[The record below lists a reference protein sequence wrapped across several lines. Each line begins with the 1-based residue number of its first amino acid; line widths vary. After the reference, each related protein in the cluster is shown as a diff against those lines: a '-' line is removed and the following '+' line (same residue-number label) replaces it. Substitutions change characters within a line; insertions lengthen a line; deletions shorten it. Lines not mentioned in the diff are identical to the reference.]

1 MNVPP
6 ASPASPAGAAGS
18 AEIFVETFTEG
29 WRAPAGGDE
38 FADFF
43 EPHFTDDVRMIQPQL
58 PVLVGK
64 RAFREQF
71 ARPTFKLIPD
81 LHADV
86 HDWSASDAGTVVF
99 INFTL
104 SGTLGGRPVS
114 WPCVDRI
121 VTRGGLVAERRAY
134 FDPGPL
140 LKAVL
145 TRPRAW
151 PTFTRIRLPG
161 GN

>member
-1 MNVPP
+1 MT
-6 ASPASPAGAAGS
+6 AFA
-18 AEIFVETFTEG
+18 ETFTEG
-29 WRAPAGGDE
+29 WRRPASADA

-64 RAFREQF
+64 RAFREKF
-71 ARPTFKLIPD
+71 ARPTFALIPD

-86 HDWSASDAGTVVF
+86 HESAANEAGDVLM
-99 INFTL
+99 ISFTL
-104 SGTLGGRPVS
+104 AGTLGDKPIS

-121 VTRGGLVAERRAY
+121 VLRDGLVAERRAY
-134 FDPGPL
+134 FDPTPL
-140 LKAVL
+140 LRAVL

-151 PTFTRIRLPG
+151 PKFTRIRLLG
-161 GN
+161 GK

>member
-1 MNVPP
+1 MT
-6 ASPASPAGAAGS
+6 AFA
-18 AEIFVETFTEG
+18 ETFTEG
-29 WRAPAGGDE
+29 WRRPASADA

-64 RAFREQF
+64 RAFREKF
-71 ARPTFKLIPD
+71 ARPAFALIPD

-86 HDWSASDAGTVVF
+86 HESAANEAGDVLM
-99 INFTL
+99 ISFTL
-104 SGTLGGRPVS
+104 AGTLGDKPIS

-121 VTRGGLVAERRAY
+121 VLRDGLVAERRAY
-134 FDPGPL
+134 FDPTPL
-140 LKAVL
+140 LRAVL

-151 PTFTRIRLPG
+151 PKFTRIRLLG
-161 GN
+161 GK